1 MLRRRLDAL
10 QSHAHAVMNDA
21 QGLVSTTDARLGLLV
36 EAAMAA
42 LATAVELL
50 DEVRDGVS
58 AELEVAGKRIP
69 CKLRITL
76 VEGDEQE

>member
-42 LATAVELL
+42 LATAVDVL
-50 DEVRDGVS
+50 DEIRDGIS
-58 AELEVAGKRIP
+58 GQIEIAGKTLP
-69 CKLRITL
+69 CKIHINLL
-76 VEGDEQE
+76 EGDEKG